1 MKLTCG
7 VVFVDGVDGLA
18 DGFMAL
24 TKESM
29 FKAPIVTDTHGAF
42 ASNDAF
48 DSDLIRANAMKNVSA

>member
-29 FKAPIVTDTHGAF
+29 FKAPIVTDTHFAV
-42 ASNDAF
+42 ASNVHF
-48 DSDLIRANAMKNVSA
+48 R

>member
-29 FKAPIVTDTHGAF
+29 IKAPIVTDTHGAF
-42 ASNDAF
+42 ASNVH
-48 DSDLIRANAMKNVSA
+48 IR